1 MSAGLI
7 GAAGAAQLSQLPGTE
22 AAARVF
28 EGSETNPTYS
38 LRRSDMPPR
47 DQDLPEGTDKIVAGA
62 SKTDTGTARGARGA
76 SGGGAGTGGDSG
88 GGFVARGTGNDTG
101 TAARG
106 GNSGGGGISTDK
118 IVGQVREQVSSLRD
132 QASDKARGFAEGG
145 KERTTQLLDD
155 LSEIIHDAARSID
168 ERLGDQ
174 YGEYAHRAGDT
185 VANLAGNLREK
196 SLEDLVEGTRSIVR
210 KSPAVTV
217 GTAALL
223 GFVLVRLVKSG
234 LDADIGGGGNRG
246 GRSGGKSGGGA

>member
-1 MSAGLI
+1 
-7 GAAGAAQLSQLPGTE
+7 
-22 AAARVF
+22 
-28 EGSETNPTYS
+28 
-38 LRRSDMPPR
+38 MPPR
-47 DQDLPEGTDKIVAGA
+47 DQDLPEGTDKVIAGA
-62 SKTDTGTARGARGA
+62 SRTDSGDSGGTRGSSTGGGGGGGAGFVARGGGNDAGA
-76 SGGGAGTGGDSG
+76 SGGG
-88 GGFVARGTGNDTG
+88 
-101 TAARG
+101 
-106 GNSGGGGISTDK
+106 NSAGGISADR

-132 QASDKARGFAEGG
+132 QATDKARGFAEGG
-145 KERTTQLLDD
+145 KDRTTQLLDD

-168 ERLGDQ
+168 DRLGDQ

-234 LDADIGGGGNRG
+234 LEADTGDTGGNG
-246 GRSGGKSGGGA
+246 NRSGRKSGGGA